1 MAKAGATRPRKE
13 LPMPNC
19 FDCPF
24 ACPFPCPPGPPET
37 GSLETLID
45 PTATPRDDRY
55 IEPYIDLE

>member
-1 MAKAGATRPRKE
+1 
-13 LPMPNC
+13 MPNC

-24 ACPFPCPPGPPET
+24 DCPFPCPPGPPET